1 MAKVKYEDSFAKTIE
16 KDRTAVQNDSL
27 TWRDALGLF
36 MTDLPG
42 LAERINYETEE
53 VENLF

>member
-16 KDRTAVQNDSL
+16 QDCTNVDNRSL
-27 TWRDALGLF
+27 SWGEAMSMF
-36 MTDLPG
+36 MYDLPG

>member
-1 MAKVKYEDSFAKTIE
+1 MKVKYEDRFDSTIE
-16 KDRTAVQNDSL
+16 QDRTRVDNGSL
-27 TWRDALGLF
+27 TWRDALSMF
-36 MTDLPG
+36 MYDLPA

>member
-1 MAKVKYEDSFAKTIE
+1 MAKVKYEDRLAE
-16 KDRTAVQNDSL
+16 KVDRTNIENDSL
-27 TWRDALGLF
+27 SWGDALSMF
-36 MTDLPG
+36 MYDLPG